1 MTETPQEQTAADG
14 SVAMQAGRDVI
25 VTNTTGLTLMEARQV
40 AIDVFNA
47 NFIRLA
53 DEAAS
58 IASARADALREK
70 FFDRLSR
77 ENPEGLQQAKDP
89 GFQHAFYT
97 AQKEQARTGDIDL
110 GDMLVDLLVDR
121 TKHGERD
128 IRQIVLDESLN
139 TAPKLTNGQTAA
151 LSLIFLLRYTRNNG
165 LLSHNA
171 LGEYFDKHVKPLA
184 SKLATSAASFQHLE
198 FTGCG
203 AVGAFQFLPEKNLE
217 NSYQGLFLKG
227 FDPQE
232 INDRGISIGFDR
244 RVFMLCLNDAAK
256 LQVSA
261 LNEEALESHL
271 ASLSIPGGDVT
282 EIKGLF
288 NANKMSHEE
297 IRAKCVELRP
307 YMETVFDAW
316 SNSSMKNFTL
326 TSVGIAIGHANI
338 KRIIGGEFADLSIW
352 IN

>member
-1 MTETPQEQTAADG
+1 MSETQDQSATGGSTA
-14 SVAMQAGRDVI
+14 VQAGRDVI

-58 IASARADALREK
+58 IASERADALREK
-70 FFDRLSR
+70 FFERLSR

-97 AQKEQARTGDIDL
+97 AQKEQARTGDVDL
-110 GDMLVDLLVDR
+110 GDLLVDLLVDR
-121 TKHGERD
+121 TKHSERD

-139 TAPKLTNGQTAA
+139 TAPKLTDGQIAA
-151 LSLIFLLRYTRNNG
+151 LSSIFLLRYTRNHG
-165 LLSHNA
+165 LLNHKA
-171 LGEYFDKHVKPLA
+171 LGEYFDKYVEPLA
-184 SKLATSAASFQHLE
+184 SKLATSTASFQHLE

-203 AVGAFQFLPEKNLE
+203 AIGAFHFLPEQNFEKN
-217 NSYQGLFLKG
+217 YQGLFLKG

-232 INDRGISIGFDR
+232 INDRGISIGLDR
-244 RVFMLCLNDAAK
+244 RVFLPCLNDPAK

-261 LNEEALESHL
+261 LNEEVLDSHL
-271 ASLSIPGGDVT
+271 ASLSIPGEDIT
-282 EIKGLF
+282 KIKELF
-288 NANKMSHEE
+288 NTNKMSHEE

-307 YMETVFDAW
+307 FMEAVFDAW
-316 SNSSMKNFTL
+316 SNSSMNSFTL
-326 TSVGIAIGHANI
+326 TSVGIAIGHANV
-338 KRIIGGEFADLSIW
+338 KRIIGEEFADLSIW